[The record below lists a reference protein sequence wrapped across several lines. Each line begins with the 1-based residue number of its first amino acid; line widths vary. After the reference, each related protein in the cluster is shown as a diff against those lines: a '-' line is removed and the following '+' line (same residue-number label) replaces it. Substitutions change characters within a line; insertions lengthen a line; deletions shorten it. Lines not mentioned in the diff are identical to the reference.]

1 MGEMSDVVETTLLLA
16 WVMGGNTNWDRG
28 NFK

>member
-16 WVMGGNTNWDRG
+16 RVYGW
-28 NFK
+28 